1 VLVRC
6 NHLPII
12 DAILKEDQKLF
23 LPMRRNWNNLKQPR
37 GDAASYLLTFPMEHG
52 EFSQVFHQRHNMTH
66 QGRLCP
72 IMLAIIILLSGC
84 VKVGP
89 DFIRPKVVVSPNWL
103 EADDKRVK
111 SESAEY
117 RNWWQS
123 LNDPVLDRMIDRAY
137 RENLSLRIAGVRVL
151 EARAQLGIAVGGFYP
166 QTQEAFGS
174 LEKIRQSAR
183 GPQVGPGVQLT
194 YSQSEVGFQASW
206 ELDFWGK
213 FRRAIESADA
223 SLLATVADYDDAL
236 VSLTADVANSYILI
250 RTVEKRLRI
259 AHQNVETQK
268 ESLKIAEARFKYGNV
283 SQLDVEQAKTVLN
296 NTLATIPVLE
306 TQLRQA
312 KNALSVLLG
321 LPPSVLADELA
332 GATEIPVSPPQ
343 VVVGI
348 PADLLR
354 RRPDIRSAE
363 LRAAAQCAQIGVAK
377 ADLYPAFSLSGT
389 FGFLSSDVGKFNL
402 SDMFQWKSRTAQ
414 AGPSVQWNILNYGRI
429 TNNVRVQDARLEQLM
444 ITYQNAVLKAQQEV
458 EDALVAFLRAQ
469 ERAEFLAQ
477 SVTAAKRSLDLAVLQ
492 YREGTKD
499 FTTVLIAQQ
508 ALLTEQDNLA
518 STLGNISGNL
528 VGVYR
533 ALGGGWE
540 IREGKDL
547 VPPDIKEAMAKRTH
561 WGKLLGPASY
571 NPPDSEKPKSVIRL
585 PDW

>member
-1 VLVRC
+1 MIRDRRLYPLV
-6 NHLPII
+6 
-12 DAILKEDQKLF
+12 
-23 LPMRRNWNNLKQPR
+23 
-37 GDAASYLLTFPMEHG
+37 
-52 EFSQVFHQRHNMTH
+52 
-66 QGRLCP
+66 
-72 IMLAIIILLSGC
+72 LAIIFLHCGC
-84 VKVGP
+84 AVGP
-89 DFIRPKVVVSPNWL
+89 DFTRPPVNVSQTWL
-103 EADDKRVK
+103 DASDERVK
-111 SESAEY
+111 TEAAEY

-123 LNDPVLDRMIDRAY
+123 FNDPVLNGLIDRAY

-166 QTQEAFGS
+166 QTQQAFGS
-174 LEKIRQSAR
+174 LQHNRLSERSPLAVSNSNLSYRQSEIGLLA
-183 GPQVGPGVQLT
+183 
-194 YSQSEVGFQASW
+194 AW
-206 ELDFWGK
+206 EIDFWGK

-223 SLLATVADYDDAL
+223 SLLATVEDYDNTL
-236 VSLTADVANSYILI
+236 VSLTADVANFYILI
-250 RTVEKRLRI
+250 RTGEKRLRI
-259 AHQNVETQK
+259 AHENVETQK
-268 ESLKIAEARFKYGNV
+268 ESLKIAETRFKYGTV

-321 LPPSVLADELA
+321 LPPSLLADELTA
-332 GATEIPVSPPQ
+332 ASEIPVSPPQ

-363 LRAAAQCAQIGVAK
+363 HRAAAQCAQIGVAK
-377 ADLYPAFSLSGT
+377 ADLYPAFSLTGT

-402 SDMFQWKSRTAQ
+402 SDMFQWKSRTVQ

-429 TNNVRVQDARLEQLM
+429 TNNVRVQDARFEQLLT
-444 ITYQNAVLKAQQEV
+444 TYQNAVLKAQQEV
-458 EDALVAFLRAQ
+458 EDALVAFLKAQ
-469 ERAEFLAQ
+469 ERAEFLAH
-477 SVTAAKRSLDLAVLQ
+477 SVTAAKRSLDLAILQ

-508 ALLTEQDNLA
+508 ALLNEQDNLA
-518 STLGNISGNL
+518 STLGSISSNL

-547 VPPDIKEAMAKRTH
+547 VPREVKKEMVKRTN
-561 WGKLLGPASY
+561 WGKLLAPASY
-571 NPPDSEKPKSVIRL
+571 NPPPTENPKSLIRF